1 MPGDG
6 RQLMQ
11 RGRDPTRCGRIQ
23 RALKMKAMHAQVGD
37 AVKFAKTVG
46 ETDVYLFAGVTG
58 DFSGNHVNEEF
69 MKKSTYGRRIAHG
82 ALMVGYM
89 STASTLM
96 IDKSLSQGIDSTPVS
111 LGYDRVRFLAPV
123 FLGDTISEVDE
134 ERRRTRA
141 TVEVRNQSGTLVA
154 VSEHLLK
161 WVQN

>member
-1 MPGDG
+1 
-6 RQLMQ
+6 
-11 RGRDPTRCGRIQ
+11 
-23 RALKMKAMHAQVGD
+23 MKATHAQVGD

-123 FLGDTISEVDE
+123 FLGDTIEVTYTISEVDE

-141 TVEVRNQSGTLVA
+141 AVEVRNQSGTLVA